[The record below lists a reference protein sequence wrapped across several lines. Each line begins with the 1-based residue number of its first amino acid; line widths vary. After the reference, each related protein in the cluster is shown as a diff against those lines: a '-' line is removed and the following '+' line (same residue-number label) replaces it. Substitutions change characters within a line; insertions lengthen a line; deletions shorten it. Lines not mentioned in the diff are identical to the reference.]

1 MLRSPVIASRTVVVA
16 RRVRDPSRLVKGGD
30 AVGMA
35 LMVTPMVLGAHVLQ
49 QVVVRVATL
58 ASDHHWHWAAATPRA
73 YMTQHWC
80 TLSLGSEAAW
90 RVL

>member
-35 LMVTPMVLGAHVLQ
+35 LMVTPMVLGAHVLE

-58 ASDHHWHWAAATPRA
+58 ASDHHWHWAVATPRA
-73 YMTQHWC
+73 YDTAQEH
-80 TLSLGSEAAW
+80 TVIGK
-90 RVL
+90 